1 MHCQT
6 SSEEAMVIG
15 PTCGVVLITTGN
27 TRDIKSASSTFGKHQ
42 LGRLPRAWTR
52 RRGWTRGDAGGW
64 LPRFKMTAGG
74 RVGPDRIHSNSPPL
88 SSHLNPPSLASRSL
102 RYAAVALCTSMCVL
116 LPLPFLFLARGAGK
130 NATRNKGFLHSRLE
144 PPPDGSG
151 KRVYGE
157 RDFECTGGKIRKC
170 CGKRSGRR
178 GGVVGV
184 VWGTGRRAAW
194 ATEASRL

>member
-1 MHCQT
+1 MGCTDNERKHERYKVSLQHVRQT
-6 SSEEAMVIG
+6 PAREA
-15 PTCGVVLITTGN
+15 PKSLDEDEGVDQG
-27 TRDIKSASSTFGKHQ
+27 
-42 LGRLPRAWTR
+42 R
-52 RRGWTRGDAGGW
+52 RRWVAAAIQDAGGRPGW
-64 LPRFKMTAGG
+64 SRQDPLQ
-74 RVGPDRIHSNSPPL
+74 L
-88 SSHLNPPSLASRSL
+88 SSALVAPKLTFTSVSIA
-102 RYAAVALCTSMCVL
+102 YAALALCTSVCVL

-157 RDFECTGGKIRKC
+157 RDFECTSGKIRKC